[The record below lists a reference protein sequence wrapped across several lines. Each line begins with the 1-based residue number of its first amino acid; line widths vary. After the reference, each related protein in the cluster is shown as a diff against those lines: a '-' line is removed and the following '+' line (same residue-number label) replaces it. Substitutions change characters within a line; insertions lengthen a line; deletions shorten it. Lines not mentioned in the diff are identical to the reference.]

1 MSQKIDKID
10 ALIFIDTN
18 IFLDF
23 YRIRTS
29 DVSMSYL
36 EKIASN
42 LDRII
47 TGSQIAMEYKKNRQK
62 VILESLEKIKKPD
75 WNSLTPPAF
84 LSQAQPVKIINAKKK
99 DIEKQQTKIKER
111 IEKIISNP
119 MYNDEVY
126 KTLQRLFKNNSPYNF
141 GRDKKERHQIRILA
155 KKRFI
160 LGYPPRK
167 KEDNSIGDAINWE
180 WIINCAIS
188 SGKDIILV
196 SRDTDFG
203 IAYNGKNYLNDWL
216 NQEFKERVSSRRKI
230 ILTDKLTQAFK
241 MVDIQVTKEME
252 REELTIIHGDQVEN
266 AKEIKMDEKI
276 IFDLFKI
283 YFEKKNNNRQ

>member
-126 KTLQRLFKNNSPYNF
+126 KTLQRLFKNNSPYNL